1 MTAGIGRDI
10 EMRNPLIAINGRLA
24 RYRKDISGVASI
36 EMAFIFPVMV
46 LVYFG
51 LVDATNVLSANRR
64 VTLTASTLADLV
76 TQAPGTIV
84 KNDIGDFFEASSAI
98 MEPFNSS
105 SISLEI
111 YEYKLDGSNNPV
123 LSWTHKN
130 ATANCGAAPTVD
142 AQMKQLMTEGNDIV
156 IARVCY
162 TYNWV
167 IGKIFGSAPMT
178 LKDQLV
184 LRPRQATSIDCTDCV

>member
-1 MTAGIGRDI
+1 MRNPFTAAMARVARFGRDI
-10 EMRNPLIAINGRLA
+10 A
-24 RYRKDISGVASI
+24 GVASI

-84 KNDIGDFFEASSAI
+84 KDDIDDFFDASSAI
-98 MEPFNSS
+98 MEPFDST
-105 SISLEI
+105 SISLEV
-111 YEYKLDGSNNPV
+111 YEYALDGSNNPV
-123 LSWTHKN
+123 LSWQHKN
-130 ATANCGAAPTVD
+130 AAANCGAAPSVD

-167 IGKIFGSAPMT
+167 IGKIFGSTPMT
-178 LKDQLV
+178 LEDQLV
-184 LRPRQATSIDCTDCV
+184 LRPRQATSIDCTDCS

>member
-1 MTAGIGRDI
+1 MP
-10 EMRNPLIAINGRLA
+10 NPFSTLLGAVRFRLA
-24 RYRKDISGVASI
+24 GCRRDTRGVASI

-51 LVDATNVLSANRR
+51 LVDATNVLSASRR

-84 KNDIGDFFEASSAI
+84 KQDIEDFFEASSAI
-98 MEPFNSS
+98 MEPFDASA
-105 SISLEI
+105 ISLEI
-111 YEYKLDGSNNPV
+111 YEYRLDGSNNAI
-123 LSWTHKN
+123 LSWKHKN
-130 ATANCGAAPTVD
+130 AQADCGAAPTVD
-142 AQMKQLMTEGNDIV
+142 SQMKLLMGEGNDIV

-162 TYNWV
+162 SHTWV
-167 IGKIFGSAPMT
+167 VGKIFGSTPIT

-184 LRPRQATSIDCTDCV
+184 LRPRQATSITCTDCS

>member
-1 MTAGIGRDI
+1 
-10 EMRNPLIAINGRLA
+10 MRNPLIAINGRLA

>member
-1 MTAGIGRDI
+1 MTRSFKSIAKRIARYGRD
-10 EMRNPLIAINGRLA
+10 MR
-24 RYRKDISGVASI
+24 GVASI

-84 KNDIGDFFEASSAI
+84 ISDIDDFFKASSAI
-98 MEPFNSS
+98 MEPFSS
-105 SISLEI
+105 SNISLEL
-111 YEYKLDGSNNPV
+111 YEFKLDGSNNAV
-123 LSWTHKN
+123 LSWKHKN
-130 ATANCGAAPTVD
+130 AGASCGATPTVD
-142 AQMKQLMTEGNDIV
+142 AQMKALMTEGNDIV
-156 IARVCY
+156 VSRVCY

-167 IGKIFGSAPMT
+167 IGKIFGSTPME
-178 LKDQLV
+178 LSDQLV
-184 LRPRQATSIDCTDCV
+184 LRPRQTTSIDCTDCT

>member
-1 MTAGIGRDI
+1 MHNPFTAITD
-10 EMRNPLIAINGRLA
+10 RLA
-24 RYRKDISGVASI
+24 RYGKDIAGVASI

-84 KNDIGDFFEASSAI
+84 TADIDDFFDASSAI

-105 SISLEI
+105 AISLEV
-111 YEYKLDGSNNPV
+111 YEYKLDGSNNAV
-123 LSWTHKN
+123 LSWNHKN
-130 ATANCGAAPTVD
+130 PGASCGTAPTVD
-142 AQMKQLMTEGNDIV
+142 DQMKLLMTEGNDIV

-162 TYNWV
+162 TYKWV

-178 LKDQLV
+178 LSNQLV
-184 LRPRQATSIDCTDCV
+184 LRPRQATSIDCTDCS